1 MDLAPSG
8 TPPSSVVPEMTVQG
22 GRIIFTA
29 TSTTRLQFNDDIVPT
44 ATDVSQAVAKALEET
59 LQALAEGL

>member
-1 MDLAPSG
+1 M
-8 TPPSSVVPEMTVQG
+8 VPEMTVQG